1 MDESSVLNN
10 EQALDNLKNFLVEK
24 NAKLDE
30 DKRAQLAKK
39 PYAIVT
45 AKDPYEDL
53 QFEDDF
59 IKFLLER
66 VIIMRELPYMR
77 AANSLEKN

>member
-1 MDESSVLNN
+1 MFRDK
-10 EQALDNLKNFLVEK
+10 QAKQ
-24 NAKLDE
+24 DE
-30 DKRAQLAKK
+30 DKRALLAKK

-53 QFEDDF
+53 RFEEAF